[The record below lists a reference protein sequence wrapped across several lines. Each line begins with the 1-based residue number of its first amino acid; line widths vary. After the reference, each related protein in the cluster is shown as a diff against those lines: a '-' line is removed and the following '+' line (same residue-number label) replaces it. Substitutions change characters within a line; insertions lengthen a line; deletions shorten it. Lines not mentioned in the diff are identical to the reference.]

1 MISEIY
7 GLVVKKSAEKQQIP
21 KKLAGARSPASLL
34 SCRFQHIFNENSIPG
49 IGVVDE
55 HMGHSADQFAVL
67 DNRRA
72 RHE

>member
-7 GLVVKKSAEKQQIP
+7 GLVEKSLRKSSRFLKNWQEHALLP
-21 KKLAGARSPASLL
+21 VLL

-55 HMGHSADQFAVL
+55 HMGHCAYQLSVL
-67 DNRRA
+67 DDRSAAYR
-72 RHE
+72 